1 MKKDTIK
8 KGDLAFAGQMMT
20 CKTNLPTYAAELKLT
35 PDQVNSQ
42 AADAVAFDYW
52 VKSTNIMHQDSQQFT
67 TWKDLMRDGGAT
79 GMDKE
84 PGVPVLPDPV
94 PAVEPGIEARH
105 RAFIQSC
112 HNNPGYNTAIG
123 TALDMEGS
131 EITPPDL
138 TALLPLLTLLING
151 NHVEIGWGWQGYA
164 AFLDQLEIQVDR
176 NDGKGFGLLAFDTTP
191 GYTDTQAFPATPAIW
206 TYRAIYRVGDAQVG
220 VWSLPVSVTVPA

>member
-138 TALLPLLTLLING
+138 TALLPLLTLLITATMWKSAG
-151 NHVEIGWGWQGYA
+151 A
-164 AFLDQLEIQVDR
+164 
-176 NDGKGFGLLAFDTTP
+176 GKAMRPSSTSWKSRWIATT
-191 GYTDTQAFPATPAIW
+191 ARAT
-206 TYRAIYRVGDAQVG
+206 
-220 VWSLPVSVTVPA
+220 SC